1 MHPPGGLRNGKADD
15 ILKRNAGLWVN
26 KDGML
31 VAHGNENARQ
41 FAVLLSAAVEAS
53 IARRELDDQVF
64 SLEQGPQR
72 ITLIVTP
79 LQGAAGAES
88 MAQGVLVTL
97 HDWSWSN
104 EINDDLLKSLFDL
117 TDAEAGVAA
126 ELVGGQSLSDI
137 AVTSGRSRE
146 TVKYHLN
153 NIFRKTGTSRQG
165 ELVSLLS
172 RACSSV

>member
-1 MHPPGGLRNGKADD
+1 
-15 ILKRNAGLWVN
+15 
-26 KDGML
+26 
-31 VAHGNENARQ
+31 
-41 FAVLLSAAVEAS
+41 
-53 IARRELDDQVF
+53 
-64 SLEQGPQR
+64 
-72 ITLIVTP
+72 
-79 LQGAAGAES
+79 
-88 MAQGVLVTL
+88 VLVTL